1 MPTVRISMKDKLF
14 ILLAV
19 LALVV
24 AACDN
29 QTVYHHYEHITMDG
43 WDKNDTLKFSVAP
56 IQTADNYLEVVEIR
70 IDNTFPFMGLTLK
83 LEQTV
88 YPLGVTQR
96 QSIECSMI
104 NSNGHPTGSGFSYY
118 NYEFPLM
125 NLDLNKGDSIQI
137 NIVHNMKREIMPGI
151 SDIGIR
157 LTAQ

>member
-1 MPTVRISMKDKLF
+1 
-14 ILLAV
+14 
-19 LALVV
+19 
-24 AACDN
+24 
-29 QTVYHHYEHITMDG
+29 MDG

-83 LEQTV
+83 VEQTV

-104 NSNGHPTGSGFSYY
+104 NNNGHPTGSGVSYY